1 MLISEIEVLDM
12 DCSDAPQVLR
22 DFLAYHETICG
33 HSKATVDQ
41 YYLDLR
47 MFLRFLK
54 LDRGLAPRTAELDE
68 ISIVDVDISFLRAVT
83 LTEVYSFLAYLSRDR
98 VKQPNAHEL
107 EYGLSANSRARKIA
121 AIRSFFKYLTVKAK
135 LLEENPVQ
143 DLDSPKIPKTLPHY
157 LTLEESKRLLSVVD
171 GKNKERDYCIL
182 CIFLNCGLR
191 ISELVGL
198 NLQDDHGDSLRI
210 LGKGSKERIV
220 YLNDACREALDRYL
234 AVRSEIAP
242 PRTTA
247 MFLSNRRTRISCDSV
262 QVMVK
267 KNLTRAGLD
276 ASQYSTHKLRHTA
289 ATLMLQNGVDVRTL
303 QEVLGHEHLN
313 TTQIYTHVDND
324 QLRTAAAAN
333 PLGEFSPNENTA
345 RKFSDS

>member
-68 ISIVDVDISFLRAVT
+68 ISIADVDISFLRAVT

-135 LLEENPVQ
+135 LLE
-143 DLDSPKIPKTLPHY
+143 
-157 LTLEESKRLLSVVD
+157 
-171 GKNKERDYCIL
+171 
-182 CIFLNCGLR
+182 
-191 ISELVGL
+191 
-198 NLQDDHGDSLRI
+198 
-210 LGKGSKERIV
+210 
-220 YLNDACREALDRYL
+220 
-234 AVRSEIAP
+234 
-242 PRTTA
+242 
-247 MFLSNRRTRISCDSV
+247 
-262 QVMVK
+262 
-267 KNLTRAGLD
+267 
-276 ASQYSTHKLRHTA
+276 
-289 ATLMLQNGVDVRTL
+289 
-303 QEVLGHEHLN
+303 
-313 TTQIYTHVDND
+313 
-324 QLRTAAAAN
+324 
-333 PLGEFSPNENTA
+333 
-345 RKFSDS
+345 

>member
-1 MLISEIEVLDM
+1 M
-12 DCSDAPQVLR
+12 DYTDAPQVLR
-22 DFLAYHETICG
+22 DFLIYHETICG

-54 LDRGLAPRTAELDE
+54 LDRGLVPRTAELDE
-68 ISIVDVDISFLRAVT
+68 ISIADVDISFLRAVT

-157 LTLEESKRLLSVVD
+157 LTLEESKRLLSAVD

-191 ISELVGL
+191 ISELG
-198 NLQDDHGDSLRI
+198 RF
-210 LGKGSKERIV
+210 E
-220 YLNDACREALDRYL
+220 
-234 AVRSEIAP
+234 P
-242 PRTTA
+242 P
-247 MFLSNRRTRISCDSV
+247 
-262 QVMVK
+262 
-267 KNLTRAGLD
+267 G
-276 ASQYSTHKLRHTA
+276 
-289 ATLMLQNGVDVRTL
+289 
-303 QEVLGHEHLN
+303 
-313 TTQIYTHVDND
+313 
-324 QLRTAAAAN
+324 
-333 PLGEFSPNENTA
+333 
-345 RKFSDS
+345 